1 MSKQSIKM
9 VNMTSTEIFKLQAA
23 NIYSRLRHLN
33 TAKDANVQFMPT
45 HLGGTFGQKDLI
57 DSKSIMRQTRVTQ

>member
-1 MSKQSIKM
+1 MSNQSIKL

-33 TAKDANVQFMPT
+33 GDEDTGVQFMPT
-45 HLGGTFGQKDLI
+45 HLGGTFGQKDLV
-57 DSKSIMRQTRVTQ
+57 DSRSIMRQTRVTQ